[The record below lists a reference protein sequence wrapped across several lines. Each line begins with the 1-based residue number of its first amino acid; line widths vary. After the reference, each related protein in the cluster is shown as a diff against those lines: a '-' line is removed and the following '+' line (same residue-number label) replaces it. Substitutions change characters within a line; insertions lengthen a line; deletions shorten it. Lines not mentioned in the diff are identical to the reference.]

1 MISPTSPLASHDTR
15 APRIRKDSNTST
27 DVTGSSYLVQR
38 SLNTNSLRPLKFNG
52 RRKTSSESSYATPT
66 QSFPASLAMRGR
78 RVRGQGSTSEATDN
92 EGVDNEVVA
101 SLQRQDSY
109 EVAVENAEMGIVEE
123 EFSFPVEF

>member
-27 DVTGSSYLVQR
+27 DVAGSSYNIVQD
-38 SLNTNSLRPLKFNG
+38 TNSLRPLKFNG
-52 RRKTSSESSYATPT
+52 RRKTLSESSYSTPT

-78 RVRGQGSTSEATDN
+78 RVRGQGSTSDATDN
-92 EGVDNEVVA
+92 EGVDNEVVT
-101 SLQRQDSY
+101 SLQRQDLY
-109 EVAVENAEMGIVEE
+109 EVAVENAEIVEE